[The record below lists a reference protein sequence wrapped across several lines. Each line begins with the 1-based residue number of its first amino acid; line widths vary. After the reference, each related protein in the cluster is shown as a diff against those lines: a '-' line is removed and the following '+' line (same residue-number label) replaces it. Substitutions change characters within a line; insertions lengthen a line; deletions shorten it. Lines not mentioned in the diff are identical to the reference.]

1 MTTNNQLGSLIDRIE
16 RLAEEKALIEEGIKE
31 IYIEAKLNGFDT
43 KTMKKVVA
51 IRKQGIKKH
60 QEERQMID
68 LYIKDL
74 GMLADTPLGKAAI
87 AAQTGEAVRF

>member
-1 MTTNNQLGSLIDRIE
+1 MTTNNQLGALVERIE

-43 KTMKKVVA
+43 KTLKKVVA
-51 IRKQGIKKH
+51 IRKQGVKKH

-74 GMLADTPLGKAAI
+74 GMLADTPLGQSAI
-87 AAQTGEAVRF
+87 QRDTGVKF

>member
-1 MTTNNQLGSLIDRIE
+1 MTTNNQLGALIERIE
-16 RLAEEKALIEEGIKE
+16 RLAEEKAAIEEGIKE
-31 IYIEAKLNGFDT
+31 IYIEAKLNGYDT

-60 QEERQMID
+60 VEERNMID
-68 LYIKDL
+68 LYIREL

-87 AAQTGEAVRF
+87 AAQTGEPVKF

>member
-1 MTTNNQLGSLIDRIE
+1 MTTNNQLGALIERIE

-43 KTMKKVVA
+43 KTLKKVVA

-68 LYIKDL
+68 LYIKEL

-87 AAQTGEAVRF
+87 ERDAGVKF

>member
-1 MTTNNQLGSLIDRIE
+1 MTTNNQIGSLIDRIE
-16 RLAEEKALIEEGIKE
+16 GLMLDKALIEEGIKE
-31 IYIEAKLNGFDT
+31 IYIEAKLGGFDT

-51 IRKQGIKKH
+51 IRKQGVKKH

-74 GMLADTPLGKAAI
+74 GMLADTPLGQSAI
-87 AAQTGEAVRF
+87 QRDTGVKF

>member
-16 RLAEEKALIEEGIKE
+16 RLVEEKALIEEGIKE

-87 AAQTGEAVRF
+87 AAQTGEAVKF

>member
-1 MTTNNQLGSLIDRIE
+1 MRD
-16 RLAEEKALIEEGIKE
+16 AE
-31 IYIEAKLNGFDT
+31 IEAKLNGFDT

-51 IRKQGIKKH
+51 IRKQGVKKH

-74 GMLADTPLGKAAI
+74 GMLADTPLGQSAI
-87 AAQTGEAVRF
+87 QRDTGVKF

>member
-1 MTTNNQLGSLIDRIE
+1 MTTNNQLGALIERIE

-43 KTMKKVVA
+43 KTLKKVVA

-68 LYIKDL
+68 LYIKEL
-74 GMLADTPLGKAAI
+74 GMLADTPLGRQPLSGMRA
-87 AAQTGEAVRF
+87 

>member
-87 AAQTGEAVRF
+87 AAQTGEAVKF

>member
-1 MTTNNQLGSLIDRIE
+1 MTTNNQIGSLIDRIE
-16 RLAEEKALIEEGIKE
+16 RLVEEKTLIEEGIKE
-31 IYIEAKLNGFDT
+31 IYIEAKLGGFDT

-51 IRKQGIKKH
+51 IRKQGVKKH

-74 GMLADTPLGKAAI
+74 GMLADTPLGQSAI
-87 AAQTGEAVRF
+87 QRDTGVKF

>member
-1 MTTNNQLGSLIDRIE
+1 MSTNNQLGALIERIE
-16 RLAEEKALIEEGIKE
+16 RLAEEKALIEKDIKE

-43 KTMKKVVA
+43 KTLKKVVA

-60 QEERQMID
+60 QKERQMID
-68 LYIKDL
+68 LYIKEL

-87 AAQTGEAVRF
+87 ERDAGVKF

>member
-1 MTTNNQLGSLIDRIE
+1 MTTNNQIGSLIDRIE
-16 RLAEEKALIEEGIKE
+16 GLMLDKALIEEGIKE

-51 IRKQGIKKH
+51 IRKQGVKKH

-74 GMLADTPLGKAAI
+74 GMLADTPLGQSAI
-87 AAQTGEAVRF
+87 QRDTGVKF